1 MSCQEGLRY
10 DFFNLVLGHTQ
21 RTSEATPDSEL
32 IPGRF
37 RGSYGRQGS
46 ILDWLC
52 GRQMNALPIV
62 LLFWLCFGATAGG
75 IQGLLLALHS
85 EMTPGRLWGP
95 YWMPGIDPGTAMCK
109 ANALPTV
116 LSIALASQ
124 F

>member
-1 MSCQEGLRY
+1 
-10 DFFNLVLGHTQ
+10 
-21 RTSEATPDSEL
+21 
-32 IPGRF
+32 
-37 RGSYGRQGS
+37 
-46 ILDWLC
+46 
-52 GRQMNALPIV
+52 MNALPIV